1 MVCTYNLL
9 ACEYMLT
16 MVSIYFK
23 MFDDGSILYG
33 KQKQHRCKKVA
44 WPSKTVTKRTDMR
57 LWPRFSYTVVTVYS
71 EISS

>member
-1 MVCTYNLL
+1 M
-9 ACEYMLT
+9 E
-16 MVSIYFK
+16 
-23 MFDDGSILYG
+23 
-33 KQKQHRCKKVA
+33 KQKQPSCKKVA